1 MVQSPEFEKRV
12 ESTQYLSRLVE
23 NDTLF
28 QRSLFQNT
36 QPDSSRIVSN
46 RSRLIIFCYQNQA
59 IRLINLSHPKNSKA
73 IRVQEVWKKKRFK
86 TIGDFD
92 QSIRDDS
99 QDSNSF
105 LPVFNTIAPEN
116 ACFSQTCHQ
125 TIRNDWD
132 DSKRLET
139 IGRDWKRL
147 EEIGNDSKRLD
158 AIRDDSK
165 RFETI
170 WCKSSSV
177 NQTTREFESFE
188 SHDSVIFPENFRR
201 LLNLEV
207 LHRRLMKGVGW
218 FKTTQKVS
226 RLDSLFKLCN
236 FYCLLFKFVVYL
248 FNK

>member
-1 MVQSPEFEKRV
+1 MMRKHILNQIKIEKASEFEKRV

-23 NDTLF
+23 SDSLF
-28 QRSLFQNT
+28 QRRLFQNT

-105 LPVFNTIAPEN
+105 LLVFNTIAPEN
-116 ACFSQTCHQ
+116 TCFSQTCHQ

-139 IGRDWKRL
+139 IGRDWKRFETIRCDSRRL
-147 EEIGNDSKRLD
+147 ETIRNDLVQEFFSQPDDSWVRVVWVTRLSNFSRKLQTTLKFG
-158 AIRDDSK
+158 ASSQTTHEGSRVIQDDSK
-165 RFETI
+165 S
-170 WCKSSSV
+170 KSTRLSFQTLIFLLSSV
-177 NQTTREFESFE
+177 F
-188 SHDSVIFPENFRR
+188 
-201 LLNLEV
+201 
-207 LHRRLMKGVGW
+207 
-218 FKTTQKVS
+218 FKM
-226 RLDSLFKLCN
+226 
-236 FYCLLFKFVVYL
+236 
-248 FNK
+248 